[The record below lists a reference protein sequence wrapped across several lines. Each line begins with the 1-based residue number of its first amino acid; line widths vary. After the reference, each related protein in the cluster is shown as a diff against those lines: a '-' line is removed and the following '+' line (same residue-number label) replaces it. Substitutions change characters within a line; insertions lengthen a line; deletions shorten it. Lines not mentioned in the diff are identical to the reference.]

1 MKPSTPTN
9 TSKPLSRAN
18 AEIISKKPQSR
29 VGNQQPS
36 TADLKKLG
44 IKVRDFAYEKTL
56 PPVRTVHLHRQVL
69 PGVARQTI
77 ARQKT
82 EEDAS
87 QSQSQPRM
95 VDRTPTEPSLTP
107 IPPKRA
113 RGLFDLELEES
124 DDENITLSQQTSTPE
139 LLSNAKIP
147 QILFDSQESQPRADT
162 PVVTPNGSW
171 NWNSQNSSG
180 IPRPQYNEPS
190 QAPIPQMLSN
200 SQLRIP
206 VMDNQPMGPTSQQS
220 LPSIQSSPLT
230 PAPSSPNLHA
240 LPPSALPHPVP
251 SNGAR
256 TLSSR
261 NRHTDSTKE
270 LRLPT
275 TPKAITP
282 RYYLRKRPAPP
293 VAAPKPSKR
302 LKKQLSTEKCTLP
315 ESSRP
320 PPVSIKSMHSR
331 NKPHEE
337 MGSPSS
343 RTLRQRSTTSKRKR
357 A

>member
-1 MKPSTPTN
+1 MKPSTSTN

-139 LLSNAKIP
+139 FLSNAKIP
-147 QILFDSQESQPRADT
+147 QILSDSQESRPRTDT
-162 PVVTPNGSW
+162 SVVTPNGSW

-180 IPRPQYNEPS
+180 IPRPQYNESS
-190 QAPIPQMLSN
+190 QAPITQMRSN

-206 VMDNQPMGPTSQQS
+206 VMDSQPIGPTSQQS

-240 LPPSALPHPVP
+240 LP

-256 TLSSR
+256 TLSR

-302 LKKQLSTEKCTLP
+302 LKKHLSPEKCTLP
-315 ESSRP
+315 ESSRLR
-320 PPVSIKSMHSR
+320 PVSVKSMHSR
-331 NKPHEE
+331 NRPQEE

>member
-1 MKPSTPTN
+1 MKPSTSTS

-36 TADLKKLG
+36 TVDLKKLG

-124 DDENITLSQQTSTPE
+124 DDENITSSQQAPTPE
-139 LLSNAKIP
+139 SLSNAKIP
-147 QILFDSQESQPRADT
+147 QILFDPHESQLRADT
-162 PVVTPNGSW
+162 PIVTPNGSW

-180 IPRPQYNEPS
+180 IPRPQYSEPS
-190 QAPIPQMLSN
+190 QTPIPQMLSN
-200 SQLRIP
+200 SQLRTP

-230 PAPSSPNLHA
+230 PAPSSPNLHV
-240 LPPSALPHPVP
+240 LPPSALPYPMP

-256 TLSSR
+256 TLSSTSR

-275 TPKAITP
+275 TP

-293 VAAPKPSKR
+293 VAAPKPLKR
-302 LKKQLSTEKCTLP
+302 LKKHMSPEKCTLP

-320 PPVSIKSMHSR
+320 RPVSVKSMHSR

-337 MGSPSS
+337 IGSPSS

-357 A
+357 V